1 VKVFVRVGVHPPPAF
16 VVIVKLVSAHV
27 VLSVAVVV
35 CLCVIIVV
43 LAFVSLSSVLVA
55 AWS

>member
-1 VKVFVRVGVHPPPAF
+1 VRVGVHPPPAF